1 MASGHVNRVNRP
13 NTWLHRPML
22 HTFKK
27 VLANSEPMV
36 WTPPSRRDGGKA
48 DITRTVLEMSLID
61 PSENTT
67 FKSPTARDGQS
78 QELVPATKPYQAAQR
93 RHVAGPRAEAQ
104 LVTHPESA
112 RRAARWLD
120 N

>member
-1 MASGHVNRVNRP
+1 MASGHVNRANRP
-13 NTWLHRPML
+13 NTWLHRPTL
-22 HTFKK
+22 QTFKK
-27 VLANSEPMV
+27 VLANSEPS
-36 WTPPSRRDGGKA
+36 THGGKA

-120 N
+120 T